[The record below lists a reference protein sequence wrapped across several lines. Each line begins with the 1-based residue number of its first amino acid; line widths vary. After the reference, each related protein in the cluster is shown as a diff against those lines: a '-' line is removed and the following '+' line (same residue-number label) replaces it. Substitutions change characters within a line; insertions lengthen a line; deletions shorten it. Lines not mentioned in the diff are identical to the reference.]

1 MTHGIARKPPLT
13 AQAVLNIL
21 PLFFRLGDGPIGLRR
36 FGAGENPVNQSV
48 MPSYGRADI
57 AFEKGEGPLLYRL
70 TGKFQI
76 LGPGLL

>member
-1 MTHGIARKPPLT
+1 MTHRIARKPPLT

-57 AFEKGEGPLLYRL
+57 AFEKAKVLSCMRL
-70 TGKFQI
+70 TDENS
-76 LGPGLL
+76 